1 MNKSILTI
9 LIMLLCSTICLSS
22 FATDK
27 QSAENRTET
36 HRAKGYRGSV
46 ALTDQYIVWI
56 GFDTSHGYMFNE
68 HHYLG
73 AGAGF
78 FIAPTGFF
86 PLFGHAFIDYN
97 AYIFKRASTPTA
109 GIKIGYMTF
118 LGELDSGTSL
128 YSWHAE
134 NTIELEPNIG
144 WSWAFNDELGM
155 RLSLGAAV
163 FIMPQ
168 LEDENIMVMPKLA
181 VAFEF

>member
-1 MNKSILTI
+1 
-9 LIMLLCSTICLSS
+9 
-22 FATDK
+22 
-27 QSAENRTET
+27 
-36 HRAKGYRGSV
+36 
-46 ALTDQYIVWI
+46 
-56 GFDTSHGYMFNE
+56 MFNE

-78 FIAPTGFF
+78 FITPTGFF

-97 AYIFKRASTPTA
+97 AYILKRASTPTA

-118 LGELDSGTSL
+118 LGELD
-128 YSWHAE
+128 
-134 NTIELEPNIG
+134 
-144 WSWAFNDELGM
+144 M

>member
-1 MNKSILTI
+1 MKQLIALMLILF
-9 LIMLLCSTICLSS
+9 CSSTCISS
-22 FATDK
+22 YATDK
-27 QSAENRTET
+27 QTAGSET
-36 HRAKGYRGSV
+36 YVHRVKGYRGSI
-46 ALTDQYIVWI
+46 AITDQYLVWI

-86 PLFGHAFIDYN
+86 PLFGHAFVDYN
-97 AYIFKRASTPTA
+97 AYILKRASTPIS

-118 LGELDSGTSL
+118 LGELNGVDGSVP
-128 YSWHAE
+128 WHAE
-134 NTIELEPNIG
+134 NSIELEPNIG
-144 WSWAFNDELGM
+144 WSWAFNENLGI

-168 LEDENIMVMPKLA
+168 PKDVLAMPKLA
-181 VAFEF
+181 IAFDF